1 MYLLKVNNKNIET
14 RCKICSKLAIKT
26 PERRQNFWE
35 TNTYPLIRTRMLF
48 WRRSGVFTN
57 NSEQIL
63 HLVLLFLLL
72 TLSKQIP
79 AGKDLQEEIGE
90 LQNGV
95 KKSWVKLSS
104 FSNSRDTS
112 DEGKWIRGNLIAIS
126 FIKTPPYDFCFES
139 LM

>member
-1 MYLLKVNNKNIET
+1 
-14 RCKICSKLAIKT
+14 
-26 PERRQNFWE
+26 
-35 TNTYPLIRTRMLF
+35 MLF

-95 KKSWVKLSS
+95 KKS
-104 FSNSRDTS
+104 
-112 DEGKWIRGNLIAIS
+112 
-126 FIKTPPYDFCFES
+126 
-139 LM
+139 